1 MTMFETVL
9 VANRGEIA
17 VRVVRTLR
25 ATGIR
30 SVAVFSEVDAN
41 APHVVAADEAVL
53 LGPADAASSYLSIER
68 VLAAAAAT
76 GAQAIHPGYGFLA
89 ENAYFAAACEAAGLV
104 FIGPTSD
111 TIAAMGDKR
120 AAKELAHS
128 LDIPV
133 VPGFHGADASDSEL
147 VAAAGDVG
155 FPLLVKPAAGGG
167 GKGMKVVRALSELP
181 DALASARREATAAFG
196 DDSLLLERYIP
207 AARHIEV
214 QVLGDGSGKVLHLGD
229 RECSL
234 QRRHQKVIE
243 EAPAPALADDVRA
256 AMASAA
262 VTLARA
268 VNYRGVGTVEFIL
281 DATDG
286 RTWFF
291 LEMNTRL
298 QVEHPV
304 TELVTGLDLVEL
316 QLRVA
321 AGEGIA
327 FAQEDVRIS
336 GHAVEARVCAE
347 DGHHGFLP
355 SSGTLVTYRE
365 PSGVRIDSGVRE
377 GSVVATHYDPL
388 LLKVIAHAP
397 SRDGALDA
405 VSAGL
410 SELVALG
417 VAHNVGALRT
427 LLADPRVRAAAMTTS
442 LIDEL
447 QWTSTGSSMRAVAAA
462 LLVGTRREE
471 LAESSLWG
479 RARGWRIGAQAP
491 ALTRLVDDD
500 GDATVVAVY
509 GRVADCRVSIDGA
522 ERVSASL
529 ARVGGGPFLT
539 VNVGGDVH
547 RYSAVF
553 DEADRDPCVW
563 VGEAGDSWQYRVVA
577 ARANA
582 GSAAFDADGEIR
594 SPMPGS
600 IVVLDRAVGDAVSEG
615 DVVAVV
621 EAMKMEYPVRAPFD
635 GVVTQL
641 LVTKDGQVTRNQVLA
656 VVEAR

>member
-1 MTMFETVL
+1 MFETVL

-17 VRVVRTLR
+17 VRILRTLR
-25 ATGIR
+25 AMGIR
-30 SVAVFSEVDAN
+30 SVAVFSEADAN

-68 VLAAAAAT
+68 VLAAAAAS

-89 ENAYFAAACEAAGLV
+89 ENAEFASACEAAGLV
-104 FIGPTSD
+104 FIGPTSEA
-111 TIAAMGDKR
+111 IAAMGDKR

-128 LDIPV
+128 LGIPV
-133 VPGFHGADASDSEL
+133 VPGFHGADANDSEL
-147 VAAAGDVG
+147 VGASADVG

-167 GKGMKVVRALSELP
+167 GKGMKVVREPSQLP
-181 DALASARREATAAFG
+181 DALASARREASAAFG
-196 DDSLLLERYIP
+196 DGSLLLERYVP
-207 AARHIEV
+207 VARHIEV
-214 QVLGDGSGKVLHLGD
+214 QVLGDGNGKVLHLGD

-243 EAPAPALADDVRA
+243 EAPAPALANDVRA

-262 VTLARA
+262 VTLASA

-281 DATDG
+281 DASDG

-327 FAQEDVRIS
+327 FTQDDVRLS

-355 SSGTLVTYRE
+355 SSGTLVAYSE
-365 PSGVRIDSGVRE
+365 PTGVRIDSGVRE
-377 GSVVATHYDPL
+377 GSVVSTHYDPL
-388 LLKVIAHAP
+388 LLKVIAHAQ

-417 VAHNVGALRT
+417 VAHNGGALRR
-427 LLADPRVRAAAMTTS
+427 LLADDRVRAAEMTTS

-447 QWTSTGSSMRAVAAA
+447 EWTSAGSPLRAVAAA
-462 LLVGTRREE
+462 LLVGVRRE
-471 LAESSLWG
+471 AAGESSLWG
-479 RARGWRIGAQAP
+479 RATGWRLGAQAP
-491 ALTRLVDDD
+491 ALSRLVDDD
-500 GDATVVAVY
+500 GNATAVALY
-509 GRVADCRVSIDGA
+509 GRVGECRVSIDGGA
-522 ERVSASL
+522 PMPASL
-529 ARVGGGPFLT
+529 ARADGGSLIT
-539 VNVGGDVH
+539 VNVDGDVR
-547 RYSAVF
+547 RYHAVF
-553 DEADRDPCVW
+553 DETGFDPCVW

-582 GSAAFDADGEIR
+582 GSTSCDADGEIR

-600 IVVLDRAVGDAVSEG
+600 IVVLERAVGDAVSAG

-641 LVTKDGQVTRNQVLA
+641 LVNKAAQVTRNQVLA
-656 VVEAR
+656 VVEEL